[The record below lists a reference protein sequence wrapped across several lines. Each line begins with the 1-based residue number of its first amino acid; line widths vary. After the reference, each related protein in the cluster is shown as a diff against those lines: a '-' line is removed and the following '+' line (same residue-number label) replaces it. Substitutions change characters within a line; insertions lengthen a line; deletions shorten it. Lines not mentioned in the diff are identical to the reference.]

1 MGKHLI
7 DLNNRKHTE
16 IFKIEIWALCT
27 DIGACCN
34 GLGNLNVPLWA
45 KNSENNDETH
55 DFLKTHKLP
64 EMMRK

>member
-16 IFKIEIWALCT
+16 IIKIENWALCT
-27 DIGACCN
+27 DIGAFYN
-34 GLGNLNVPLWA
+34 GIEHLNVPLYV

-55 DFLKTHKLP
+55 DFLKAHKLL